1 MMTTGIKDKLVP
13 MLGED
18 WYEVLSEYIHT
29 QSFLDIG
36 KFVAKERQAKTV
48 WPKPD
53 NVFRCLRET
62 PFNKVKVV
70 LIGNEPYTNEIANG
84 RSFCCANTFHDTN
97 EMRYILQE
105 INNCYPENKFEIS
118 YSRLDRGDF
127 SRLAK
132 QGVLLLN
139 RALTV
144 AEKTPGSH
152 MKQWAPFTDEVIK
165 KLNEKGDI
173 VFILLGKD
181 AQTIETLL
189 SGSSY
194 IIKAP
199 HPTEKDFIGSDVFR
213 KCNEHL
219 EAINKQIIHW

>member
-1 MMTTGIKDKLVP
+1 VRVDLKDKLVP
-13 MLGED
+13 MLGKD

-36 KFVAKERQAKTV
+36 KFVAKERQSKV
-48 WPKPD
+48 IWPIADK
-53 NVFRCLRET
+53 VFRCFKET
-62 PFNKVKVV
+62 PYHTVKVV
-70 LIGNEPYTNEIANG
+70 LMDSEPYPNQIANG
-84 RSFCCANTFHDTN
+84 LSFCCANTFHNTN
-97 EMRYILQE
+97 AMKFILQE
-105 INNCYPENKFEIS
+105 IDNCYPENKLEIS
-118 YSRLDRGDF
+118 HSRLDRGDF
-127 SRLAK
+127 KRLAT

-144 AEKTPGSH
+144 AENKPGSH
-152 MKQWAPFTDEVIK
+152 IEQWIPFTDEVIK
-165 KLNEKGDI
+165 KLNEKGDV

-181 AQTIETLL
+181 TQSVIPLL

-199 HPTEKDFIGSDVFR
+199 HPTKKDFIDSGVFK

-219 EAINKQIIHW
+219 EAINKKGIEW